1 LNEGID
7 ECLKACE
14 DEIFLKQTG
23 STYDILR
30 RLDGLEAKFKEL
42 EISAGKTNSYQEVLQ
57 VSATQFNN
65 LENLRE

>member
-1 LNEGID
+1 
-7 ECLKACE
+7 
-14 DEIFLKQTG
+14 LKQTA

-42 EISAGKTNSYQEVLQ
+42 EINASKTNTYQEVLQ
-57 VSATQFNN
+57 VPATQFNN